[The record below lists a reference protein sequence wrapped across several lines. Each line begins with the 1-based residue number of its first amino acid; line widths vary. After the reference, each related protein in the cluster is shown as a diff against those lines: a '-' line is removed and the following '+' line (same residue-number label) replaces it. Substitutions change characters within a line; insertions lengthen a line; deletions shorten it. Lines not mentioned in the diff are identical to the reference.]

1 MEIDSLQFAIWVQ
14 AHINAAS
21 RGESWAIETLQQWND
36 ANKEEGLPS
45 MEQQLEEWKAKYR
58 ESKK

>member
-21 RGESWAIETLQQWND
+21 RGESWAIETLQQWNA
-36 ANKEEGLPS
+36 ANKEEGLPT
-45 MEQQLEEWKAKYR
+45 MEQQLEEWKTKYK
-58 ESKK
+58 ENKN